1 MACVFV
7 FLVEGRARYGADLS
21 VPVISLANAIHT
33 RIIAQILE
41 GQHRR
46 MRNKFCSHL
55 VQNSSPRSS
64 ATSRDGC
71 ENTWSFTCLTEC
83 TLKKEHKI
91 AKQIRQLHL
100 RRSARGRLISLAGRN
115 LLLSSHGDG
124 RRRGREGTSLSQ
136 GRKGPGCR
144 LATSEHRGQSYSG

>member
-7 FLVEGRARYGADLS
+7 FLVEGRARYGADL
-21 VPVISLANAIHT
+21 
-33 RIIAQILE
+33 
-41 GQHRR
+41 
-46 MRNKFCSHL
+46 
-55 VQNSSPRSS
+55 
-64 ATSRDGC
+64 
-71 ENTWSFTCLTEC
+71 W
-83 TLKKEHKI
+83 
-91 AKQIRQLHL
+91 
-100 RRSARGRLISLAGRN
+100 RSARGRLISLAGRN